1 MTKPPPSPARTAK
14 RSPKGQEALTAALE
28 NLASRLDPET
38 RERLRKGGP
47 AARWRRRKDDRPAE
61 LLNAALDL
69 FLANGFAA
77 TRMEDIAASA
87 GVTKGTV
94 YLYFENKEAVF
105 RALVREVTA
114 PALNAMKAAANAGA
128 LPARD
133 VVSAFIN
140 IAGTALS
147 QTSMRFLPRL
157 LVGEAARF
165 PELVGWYRDEIIAQ
179 GLGALKSVLERGMA
193 DGSFRRQ
200 DPELTARLV
209 IAPIL
214 FNAIWQTVF
223 ARKSDPPGETAKLLS
238 LHAETML
245 RGLAPDGPATTSPA
259 APRKDAS

>member
-1 MTKPPPSPARTAK
+1 MSKPNATPEKKSRHT
-14 RSPKGQEALTAALE
+14 PKGEQALTAALE

-61 LLNAALDL
+61 LLKAALEL
-69 FLANGFAA
+69 FLARGFAA
-77 TRMEDIAASA
+77 TRMEDIAANA

-114 PALNAMKAAANAGA
+114 PALNAMKAAAAA
-128 LPARD
+128 DTLPAREI
-133 VVSAFIN
+133 VAAFIN
-140 IAGTALS
+140 IAGAALS

-179 GLGALKSVLERGMA
+179 GLGALTRVLERGMA

-200 DPELTARLV
+200 DAELTARLV

-245 RGLAPDGPATTSPA
+245 RGLAPDAPAPHL
-259 APRKDAS
+259 PPQKDAP

>member
-1 MTKPPPSPARTAK
+1 MNLSSRSRPKAKSSPA
-14 RSPKGQEALTAALE
+14 KGQEALTAALE
-28 NLASRLDPET
+28 NLASQLDPET
-38 RERLRKGGP
+38 KERLRKGGP

-69 FLANGFAA
+69 FLERGFAA

-94 YLYFENKEAVF
+94 YLYFENKEEVF
-105 RALVREVTA
+105 RALVRHVTG
-114 PALNAMKAAANAGA
+114 PALNALKTAAAADA

-133 VVSAFIN
+133 VLAAFIK
-140 IAGTALS
+140 IAGAALTKS
-147 QTSMRFLPRL
+147 GMRFLPRL

-179 GLGALKSVLERGMA
+179 GLGLLTRVLARGM
-193 DGSFRRQ
+193 DEGVLRRQ

-209 IAPIL
+209 IAPVL

-223 ARKSDPPGETAKLLS
+223 ARKSDPPGETENLLA
-238 LHAETML
+238 LHAETLL
-245 RGLAPDGPATTSPA
+245 RGLAPD
-259 APRKDAS
+259 APGAPPKETP